1 MAMNEDNVWYVR
13 DDDEFQYQ
21 GYDFPEFDEFFRD
34 LYRKGVRYV
43 CVLKF
48 GEGRKLNPSGKCGV
62 RAITMPE
69 DLLEKLWKEC
79 DE

>member
-1 MAMNEDNVWYVR
+1 MNEDNVWYVR

-21 GYDFPEFDEFFRD
+21 GYDNEFFRD
-34 LYRKGVRYV
+34 LYENGVRYV

-48 GEGRKLNPSGKCGV
+48 GEGRELNPDGKFGQT
-62 RAITMPE
+62 ITIPN